1 MLTSQVIY
9 SECGNRPGKIHT
21 TQIKPKLLLLI
32 LNVIHNGSAWLINK
46 RTWKKMKGRVFKEI
60 HHFRG
65 LESDWNFLLLV
76 VFTHTHTHTHN
87 DWRTE
92 AGEGNYRYSCISMS
106 YKPEG
111 DFRKPTR
118 QQSNI
123 SWRLCWSPSAAVW
136 QSQVPCAWKK
146 TSFHVSFTPLLC
158 GLDVLEQ
165 NHFSLLTVHT
175 EDSEDGCRYLGEVL
189 RRLVGRQPSPGSAS
203 SLPPGRGSQTGFSG
217 WCGCK
222 KKKKSSSDL
231 RGETWKTHTITQCYV
246 FKLYTTLAAVNG
258 YPGDMLPPIALE

>member
-1 MLTSQVIY
+1 MTGGQKLVKVIID
-9 SECGNRPGKIHT
+9 IHV
-21 TQIKPKLLLLI
+21 L
-32 LNVIHNGSAWLINK
+32 ACLINPRETSGNPQDSK
-46 RTWKKMKGRVFKEI
+46 AISHDVCAGR
-60 HHFRG
+60 
-65 LESDWNFLLLV
+65 
-76 VFTHTHTHTHN
+76 
-87 DWRTE
+87 
-92 AGEGNYRYSCISMS
+92 
-106 YKPEG
+106 
-111 DFRKPTR
+111 R
-118 QQSNI
+118 QQRCGSHKCHV
-123 SWRLCWSPSAAVW
+123 RE
-136 QSQVPCAWKK
+136 KK
-146 TSFHVSFTPLLC
+146 PSFHVSFTPPLC